1 MMTVYEILVKN
12 LTIIN
17 FLDQSLLL
25 GSRRRYYMSCQLALG
40 SVEIHHKCCRLANL
54 HKNINHN
61 SSLCCCRH
69 ATYTQTPTTVHSAV
83 VGMPTYTQTPPTSPY
98 FITNAT
104 GLPNVIILKVMI
116 LILNTLTSSNSQSTL
131 FFNHCVIAKS
141 L

>member
-1 MMTVYEILVKN
+1 MPTYTQTPTTVHSAVV
-12 LTIIN
+12 
-17 FLDQSLLL
+17 
-25 GSRRRYYMSCQLALG
+25 GMP
-40 SVEIHHKCCRLANL
+40 
-54 HKNINHN
+54 
-61 SSLCCCRH
+61 
-69 ATYTQTPTTVHSAV
+69 TYTQTPTTVHSAV